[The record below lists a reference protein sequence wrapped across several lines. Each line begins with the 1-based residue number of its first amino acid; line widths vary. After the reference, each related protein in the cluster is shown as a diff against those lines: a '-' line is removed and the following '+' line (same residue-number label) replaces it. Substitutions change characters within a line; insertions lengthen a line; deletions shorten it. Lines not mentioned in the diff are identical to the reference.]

1 MSTVTMP
8 PPVVRE
14 DSTMFFSGYQIA
26 KELSPKFNY
35 KKNDAGASV
44 LVVQDVAVFRSG
56 TFADSMG
63 LVATWEPIHIDQLVA
78 HFEMLKNRN
87 IFADVPVR
95 DGHPGFLVSGQE
107 GNGKVVGYHTS
118 LRAEERISLHDGN
131 PYTYLIAEY
140 EILDPEAQEKISSGL
155 WRSLSAEVG
164 RYVTNDGAEFWPVY
178 WGVAYVDIPAVEGL
192 KGFSNGTRYI
202 IEEESVS
209 NAKTVNKPELPAPPT
224 DPPTG
229 GELPTGGTG
238 VVRSGERSPFVFS
251 IGGNETSDFA
261 AVQSYVAA
269 LESEVE
275 GLRQFR
281 AETVEAG
288 RNLFVESLASSGKLL
303 ASRLQ
308 DAKRFAQMLSDEQ
321 FAAWKAIM
329 EAAPANPILGN
340 YDSSGGSE
348 PTPTGAVDAAAE
360 RAATLRGI
368 IKQHQRAGLSADKI
382 KMTNSYKE
390 LAALDPTFTL

>member
-1 MSTVTMP
+1 MCTTTITKPTSREGGTV
-8 PPVVRE
+8 
-14 DSTMFFSGYQIA
+14 FFSGHQIA
-26 KELSPKFNY
+26 KELSPKFTY
-35 KKNDAGASV
+35 KKNDSGQQV
-44 LVVQDVAVFRSG
+44 LLVQDVAVFRSG

-63 LVATWEPIHIDQLVA
+63 MVNTWEGIHLDQLVA
-78 HFEMLKNRN
+78 HFDMLRSRN
-87 IFADVPVR
+87 IFPDVPVR
-95 DGHPGFLVSGQE
+95 DGHPGFFLSGTE
-107 GNGKVVGYHTS
+107 GNGKVVGYHTG
-118 LRAEERISLHDGN
+118 LRTEERTSLHDGN
-131 PYTYLIAEY
+131 QYTYLIAEY
-140 EILDPEAQEKISSGL
+140 EIIDPEAQEKIHSGL
-155 WRSLSAEVG
+155 WRSLSSEVG

-229 GELPTGGTG
+229 DELPTGGTG
-238 VVRSGERSPFVFS
+238 VVHSGERPPFVFS
-251 IGGNETSDFA
+251 IGGNETSNFA
-261 AVQSYVAA
+261 AVQSYVTA

-281 AETVEAG
+281 TETVEAG
-288 RNLFVESLASSGKLL
+288 RNSFVESLASSGRLL
-303 ASRLQ
+303 ASQLPDTKQ
-308 DAKRFAQMLSDEQ
+308 FAQTLSDEQ
-321 FAAWKAIM
+321 FAAWKATM
-329 EAAPANPILGN
+329 EAAPANPILAN

-348 PTPTGAVDAAAE
+348 PTPAGAVGVAAE

-382 KMTNSYKE
+382 KATNSYKE
-390 LAALDPTFTL
+390 LATLDPTFTL